1 MLLSTILVVW
11 HSPSVSS
18 SIPSPNFDTV
28 IPLQKD
34 PVETVN
40 DNPVVEL
47 YDLDE
52 ETTDSL
58 HDMYSDEVFVDVAST
73 EVVWEEDSSPGDIV
87 IPIIVLVAVLSGY
100 EICGVI

>member
-1 MLLSTILVVW
+1 MW